1 MRGVCYVAYGQS
13 AIREA
18 GLSLSTLRGHNAL
31 PASVIGDAPI
41 SGAAWLNPSNP
52 GKPMPLA
59 PGDAEGTRFAES
71 PMRQSRWAKLN
82 LDSWSPYD
90 PTLYVDA
97 DTRVR
102 GDLSFLFE
110 AVEDGWDMVIAP
122 SQRQGGDMLGHLGA
136 EEREATQ
143 AVMPLALQAGVFCFR
158 KSPEVLALFESWRQ
172 EWGKRKREDMGAL
185 LRALALNPV
194 TIWLV
199 SNDFNGGSVVEH
211 RFGTVRR

>member
-18 GLSLSTLRGHNAL
+18 GVSLSTLRGHNAL
-31 PASVIGDAPI
+31 PARVIGDAPI
-41 SGAAWLNPSNP
+41 GGAAWLNPPNP
-52 GKPMPLA
+52 GKPMP
-59 PGDAEGTRFAES
+59 
-71 PMRQSRWAKLN
+71 QSRWVKLN

-110 AVEDGWDMVIAP
+110 VVEDGWDMVIAP

-143 AVMPLALQAGVFCFR
+143 ALMPLALQAGVFCFR
-158 KSPEVLALFESWRQ
+158 KSPGVLALFESWRQ